1 MKILNRTLFKKDK
14 EKFKI
19 PKSVQDAIPIDAMW
33 EDGIFLVGK
42 NKYSKCFKFTDI
54 NYSVASREDKEEMFL
69 EYSELLN
76 SFDTGATSK
85 ITIINR
91 RLNKLDF
98 QKTMFIKLE
107 DDELD
112 KYRKEYN
119 KMLLD
124 KATASNGIVQEKCI
138 TITIEKKSI
147 EDARLYFLRIGT
159 ELINKF
165 KELGSVCVELEAV
178 ERLQLFHDFYRVGEE
193 TAFNFDFI
201 SNMRK
206 GHSFKDYIC
215 PDTFEIKDDYI
226 KIGNRY
232 ARVLFLKE
240 YANYIK
246 DSMVAELTDINKNS
260 MMSIDVIPIAM
271 DEAVREAENR
281 RLGVETNITNWQRR
295 QNANNNFSA
304 IIPYDLE
311 MQREQSKEFLD
322 DLITRDQRMFMS
334 VLTMVHTAETKEEL
348 DNDTEEI
355 LTIARKNL
363 CQFGVLKF
371 QQLDGLNTAMPF
383 GVRKIDTLR
392 TLTTESLAVFMPF
405 RVQEIRETNGIYYGQ
420 NVISK
425 NMIIADRKKLLNGN
439 SLVFG
444 VSGSGKSFIT
454 KEEIVFTMLKDK
466 NADVIVIDPEN
477 EYTPLVKALG
487 GEVIKVSATSGNHIN
502 AMDMNKNYADGAN
515 PVILKSEFILSL
527 CEQLIGS
534 DNLGAKQKSIIDR
547 CTAST
552 YRYYLQG
559 NYQGTPPTLQ
569 DFYQELLKQEETEAK
584 EIALA
589 IELFVNGSLNTFAKQ
604 TNVDTENRLICYNI
618 LDLGKQLLPLGMLV
632 VLDSILNR
640 ITQNRAKGRNTYIFI
655 DEIYLLL
662 RNEYSANFLYTLWK
676 RVRKYGAYLI
686 GITQNVEDMLQ
697 NNTAR
702 AMMANS
708 ELIIM
713 LNQASTDRAE
723 LAKLL
728 NISDLQLSYIT
739 NVGSGEGLLKI
750 GSSLIPFSNKF
761 PKDTELY
768 KLMTTKLRRRCN
780 YIMRKIVY
788 TIITILLIG
797 LVLISSYLIFKEKK
811 QNEKQENTFEDLIEI
826 VEENIENQE
835 ERKIDIN
842 KLYEE
847 NKDIVGWLKIDNT
860 TINYP
865 IMQNI
870 NDPNYYLHRD
880 FYKNYSSYG
889 TPYMAKQCNLN
900 SDNIVIYGHHM
911 KNNKM
916 FGELEKYKSKDFYN
930 NHKIITFTTL
940 EKEYSYEIFAVFKT
954 TVYTKN
960 TFRYYENINFENKKM
975 YNDFINICKDK
986 SLYQTGIEIKDKE
999 KLITLSTCEY
1009 SNKNSRL
1016 VIVARKIK

>member
-19 PKSVQDAIPIDAMW
+19 PRSVQDAIPIDAMW

-138 TITIEKKSI
+138 TITIEKKNI

-193 TAFNFDFI
+193 TSFNFDFI

-271 DEAVREAENR
+271 DKAVREAENR

-788 TIITILLIG
+788 TIITILLIS

-975 YNDFINICKDK
+975 YDDFINICKDK

>member
-383 GVRKIDTLR
+383 GVRKINTLR

-739 NVGSGEGLLKI
+739 NVGAGEGLLKI

-975 YNDFINICKDK
+975 YDDFINICKDK

>member
-870 NDPNYYLHRD
+870 NDPNYYLCRD

>member
-19 PKSVQDAIPIDAMW
+19 PRSVQDAIPIDAMW

-138 TITIEKKSI
+138 TITIEKKNI

-569 DFYQELLKQEETEAK
+569 DFYQELLKQEEIEAK

-870 NDPNYYLHRD
+870 NDPNYYLRRD